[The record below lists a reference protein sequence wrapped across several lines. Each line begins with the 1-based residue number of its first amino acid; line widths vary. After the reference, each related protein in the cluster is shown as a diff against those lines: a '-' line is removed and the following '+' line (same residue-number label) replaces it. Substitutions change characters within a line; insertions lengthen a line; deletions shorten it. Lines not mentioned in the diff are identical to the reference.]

1 MILFISFRLA
11 SLTVLPCPFCFSLP
25 SHRWCLWSSLRY
37 VLTYNLKVTAAH
49 VVACASSSAAERVAA
64 FGVVPARY
72 FQFWDWVG
80 GRYSVCGAAG
90 LVPLSLKYSFDL
102 VEKVS

>member
-1 MILFISFRLA
+1 MPPCFHS
-11 SLTVLPCPFCFSLP
+11 SLTTLPNITQI
-25 SHRWCLWSSLRY
+25 R
-37 VLTYNLKVTAAH
+37 KVTAAH

-102 VEKVS
+102 VEKVSGNRERFGSILYSTRNS